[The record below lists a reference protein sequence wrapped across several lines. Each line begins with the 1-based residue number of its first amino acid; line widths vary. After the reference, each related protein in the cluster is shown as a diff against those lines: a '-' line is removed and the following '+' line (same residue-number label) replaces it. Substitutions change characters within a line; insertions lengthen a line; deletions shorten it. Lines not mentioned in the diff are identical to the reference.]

1 MVRGINMNG
10 LTDTF
15 NIIANM
21 LFSATVA
28 GTIMLLL
35 FYLISRKL
43 KYVKLDGIML
53 KLSILFTAVWVI
65 DIGLYIYL
73 SIMI

>member
-1 MVRGINMNG
+1 
-10 LTDTF
+10 
-15 NIIANM
+15 
-21 LFSATVA
+21 
-28 GTIMLLL
+28 
-35 FYLISRKL
+35 
-43 KYVKLDGIML
+43 LDGIML

>member
-1 MVRGINMNG
+1 MNG

-53 KLSILFTAVWVI
+53 KLSTLFTAVWVI